1 MFKKPLII
9 ATAIAALGASA
20 PLATAADG
28 DIALKHQPEM
38 VQMAKNQIELTF
50 TTTAA
55 LPRRGDGKVLAS
67 AKVGRATAS
76 VGKFVK
82 AKGDPRKATKTSYI
96 AYVSSR
102 GQSLR
107 VGTHVPVVISIDG
120 QAPIK
125 LKVTLARKYWK

>member
-1 MFKKPLII
+1 MRTRILLI
-9 ATAIAALGASA
+9 TSLAALGVSAPPASA
-20 PLATAADG
+20 GQG

-38 VQMAKNQIELTF
+38 VQVAKGQVELTF

-55 LPRRGDGKVLAS
+55 LPRRADGKVLAS

-96 AYVSSR
+96 AHVSSR
-102 GQSLR
+102 GQKLR

-120 QAPIK
+120 HAPIK